1 MKWGWYWTTGTS
13 ASRHFS
19 FQQPCLSTSVPPV
32 CSFWT
37 YVVPCTRSPVRWRVF
52 DPREHHRPDQLAD
65 SEFPAVRFILSVGK
79 EWKGIFIRA

>member
-1 MKWGWYWTTGTS
+1 
-13 ASRHFS
+13 
-19 FQQPCLSTSVPPV
+19 
-32 CSFWT
+32 
-37 YVVPCTRSPVRWRVF
+37 VRWRVF